1 MSFGDEIADWIS
13 ANAGSWKSVWL
24 HTCWFLLWFD
34 LNLDVNLLTLIVSLE
49 AIYLC
54 VFLLMSG
61 NRQGERDRHRAEAD
75 YFANVQAKREIE
87 DVMEMLARIGRR
99 A

>member
-13 ANAGSWKSVWL
+13 EHAGSWGSVWL
-24 HTCWFLLWFD
+24 HTIWFLLWFD
-34 LNLDVNLLTLIVSLE
+34 LGLDVNLLTIIVSLE

-61 NRQGERDRHRAEAD
+61 NRQGGGD
-75 YFANVQAKREIE
+75 KIE
-87 DVMEMLARIGRR
+87 RR